1 LEIAPKTKARDFH
14 IPTATA
20 AVLALA
26 SAYQAEER
34 RSAAAHSTL
43 GAGCQDKRARSRSAV
58 KYFS

>member
-20 AVLALA
+20 AVLAPA
-26 SAYQAEER
+26 SKAEQR
-34 RSAAAHSTL
+34 RSAAANSTL